1 MTKDQIDRILDR
13 VRTWPVE
20 RQKDAAQLLLGL
32 EQQNASSDGLDEADC
47 ADLQEALA
55 EAEREEPVSE
65 EEIQALFDR
74 YRHP

>member
-32 EQQNASSDGLDEADC
+32 EQQNASSDGLDEADW